1 MTSCRDPRYDK
12 NKPPAPK
19 PIISTLNKIV
29 SGPRLTV
36 SDGFILH
43 VRNAI
48 AHQAIEYKRFSE
60 FGEFMMKGGTHQ
72 QPHTFN
78 FGLAR
83 VYMLS
88 KYVSLSKN
96 YWTFEKEWRQLFASS
111 TLRPIV
117 KRIFE
122 RLSFKDCNDVYSKP
136 IPKMFPTLPHN
147 GWQLNYGHAGH
158 LHNDTTVNPHCPT
171 VLMYLGTFKTCKFM
185 YYPYAN
191 TIADVMET
199 DPVILTISPGDIVV
213 FDAKYYHVGRA
224 EHGAARIPRDLERA
238 RNMHDAVNTNRI
250 SVVFMADALW
260 GRTWATKEQRQKILQ
275 SMVSRLRA
283 SKLERAKHGLLGQTC
298 ICKLP
303 GGKVVNDAD
312 AYMYKVKNI
321 CRVSYYRAQK
331 LRKTGRSQKKNT

>member
-88 KYVSLSKN
+88 
-96 YWTFEKEWRQLFASS
+96 
-111 TLRPIV
+111 
-117 KRIFE
+117 
-122 RLSFKDCNDVYSKP
+122 
-136 IPKMFPTLPHN
+136 
-147 GWQLNYGHAGH
+147 
-158 LHNDTTVNPHCPT
+158 
-171 VLMYLGTFKTCKFM
+171 
-185 YYPYAN
+185 
-191 TIADVMET
+191 T
-199 DPVILTISPGDIVV
+199 D
-213 FDAKYYHVGRA
+213 
-224 EHGAARIPRDLERA
+224 
-238 RNMHDAVNTNRI
+238 N
-250 SVVFMADALW
+250 
-260 GRTWATKEQRQKILQ
+260 
-275 SMVSRLRA
+275 
-283 SKLERAKHGLLGQTC
+283 C
-298 ICKLP
+298 
-303 GGKVVNDAD
+303 
-312 AYMYKVKNI
+312 
-321 CRVSYYRAQK
+321 
-331 LRKTGRSQKKNT
+331 